1 MLVLLPPSECKTP
14 ARRGAALDLEG
25 LSFPGLT
32 ATRERV
38 LDALVDLARTR
49 PDTSRAVLGLSER
62 HMDEV
67 VRDAGLLS

>member
-1 MLVLLPPSECKTP
+1 MLVLLPPSEGKTP
-14 ARRGAALDLEG
+14 ARRGAPLDLEG

-49 PDTSRAVLGLSER
+49 PDTARTVLGLSER
-62 HMDEV
+62 QPQCLYAKATVE
-67 VRDAGLLS
+67 S